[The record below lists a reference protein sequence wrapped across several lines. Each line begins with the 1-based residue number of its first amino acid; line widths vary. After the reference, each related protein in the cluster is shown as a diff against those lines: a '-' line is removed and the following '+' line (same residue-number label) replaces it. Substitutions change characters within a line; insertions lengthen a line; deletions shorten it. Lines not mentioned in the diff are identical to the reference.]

1 MLPVVSL
8 AERLGLPLAY
18 VDSVDLEAQ
27 PDLLAGA
34 SAVISMGHD
43 EYYSVGM
50 RAALERA
57 RDAGTNLAFL
67 GANAVYRRIRLE
79 PTDLGPHRQLVNYK
93 DPGEDPMTKKKP
105 ELTTADWLP
114 HPRSRIRRAPS
125 RAPPTPVFRPPAT

>member
-1 MLPVVSL
+1 
-8 AERLGLPLAY
+8 
-18 VDSVDLEAQ
+18 
-27 PDLLAGA
+27 
-34 SAVISMGHD
+34 MGHD

-105 ELTTADWLP
+105 ELTTADWPAAPKPNPQSTLTGASYACFPAAGDLMVSDPTHWLLARTGLARGDKIP
-114 HPRSRIRRAPS
+114 HALGPS
-125 RAPPTPVFRPPAT
+125 STR